1 MQRALK
7 NFIHHLFWSAGYQIQ
22 KIPKADALSEDALQ
36 KHSQETHM
44 LAGLARAHLQKI
56 PIATVIDVGASDGQW
71 TQLCLKAFPT
81 AHYLLIEA
89 LDLHEPKLQELCKE
103 SEKIQYVMA
112 AAGPYNGDAHLHFTG
127 DLFGGAVS
135 TAPFRT
141 HDTLVPMMTVDA
153 LVEQR
158 NLLPPYLL
166 KLDTHG
172 FELPIFD
179 GAVETLKQTELI
191 VVEAYNFEMN
201 RANRSVRFHEL
212 CAYMEEHGF
221 RCSDLVDPAYRPKD
235 YFLWQMDLFF
245 RPASRAEFQYKG
257 YN

>member
-1 MQRALK
+1 MRRALK
-7 NFIHHLFWSAGYQIQ
+7 NLIHHLFWSAGYQIQ
-22 KIPKADALSEDALQ
+22 KIPSARP
-36 KHSQETHM
+36 SQENALLRHKATPSM
-44 LAGLARAHLQKI
+44 LGGLVRAHLQSI
-56 PIATVIDVGASDGQW
+56 PIATVIDVGASDGRW
-71 TQLCLKAFPT
+71 TRVCLRTFPT

-89 LDLHEPKLQELCKE
+89 LDVHEPKLRELCE
-103 SEKIQYVMA
+103 ASEKIQYVMA
-112 AAGPYNGDAHLHFTG
+112 AAGPYQGDAHLQFTG
-127 DLFGGAVS
+127 DPFGGAVS
-135 TAPFRT
+135 TAAFRT
-141 HDTLVPMMTVDA
+141 HDTLVQMTSVDA

-158 NLLPPYLL
+158 NLPPPYLL

-179 GAVETLKQTELI
+179 GAAQTLKQTELI

-235 YFLWQMDLFF
+235 YFLWQLDLFF